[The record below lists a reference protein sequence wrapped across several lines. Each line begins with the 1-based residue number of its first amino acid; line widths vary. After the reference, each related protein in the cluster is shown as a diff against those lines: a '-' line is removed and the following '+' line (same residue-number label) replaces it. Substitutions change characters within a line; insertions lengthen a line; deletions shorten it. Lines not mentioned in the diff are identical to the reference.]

1 MEKHYNGNSIAESE
15 TWGVIW
21 MERTPVACLL
31 HRQFSEGL
39 QFKVDFQ
46 SAELW
51 LNNPLGGIFGLLAYA
66 LQLLVA
72 WQIYIYIY
80 I

>member
-1 MEKHYNGNSIAESE
+1 MEKHYNSNSIAESE
-15 TWGVIW
+15 TWG

-31 HRQFSEGL
+31 HRRFSEGL

-46 SAELW
+46 SADLW

-66 LQLLVA
+66 LQLRVA
-72 WQIYIYIY
+72 
-80 I
+80 